1 MKTLSAV
8 WTITAVTAAWGADA
22 PAIKFAGKTKYLN
35 NAKAVVTHTIDDS
48 TKFVANTL
56 DTLDR
61 YNVKAT
67 IFISTE
73 DDPPVEE
80 RFLTQLQVKPL
91 WARVQQAIDNGHEV
105 GSHARTHPCGR
116 PDTAEYC
123 REAYTDAEVSGSRD
137 DILKYTNQPYVW
149 TWCYPCGHCA
159 NHEFIQK
166 KIAAAGYIVARNY
179 PDEPNDGHVV
189 PNVNTWDQ
197 NFFNAGYTQVVQKRG
212 GSAKTARLDINVLNG
227 KFDEVYNAGGI
238 YNFTSHPQ
246 WLDFGPDKFYETHV
260 AHIGKRDDI
269 WYVPMGPLYA
279 FKTLHDATE
288 VKPLSGSATKARFAV
303 SNKLNR
309 RIYNGSLTLQFEAPA
324 GTEVRVNGKRLEER
338 KAGPTTRWAEE
349 FVRQDGQHL
358 YVTMIPHGTLELRLP
373 K

>member
-1 MKTLSAV
+1 MKSLSATLTFAAAMVV
-8 WTITAVTAAWGADA
+8 WSADA
-22 PAIKFAGKTKYLN
+22 SAVQYIGKTKYLN

-48 TKFVANTL
+48 TKYVVTTL

-61 YNVKAT
+61 YGVKAT
-67 IFISTE
+67 AFISTE
-73 DDPPVEE
+73 NDPPAEE
-80 RFLTQLQVKPL
+80 RFLTQLQAKPL
-91 WARVQQAIDNGHEV
+91 WPRLQKAVENGHEI

-123 REAYTDAEVSGSRD
+123 TTAYTDAEVMGSRD
-137 DILKYTNQPYVW
+137 DILRQTKQPYVW

-179 PDEPNDGHVV
+179 PDEPNDRHIV
-189 PNVNTWDQ
+189 PDVQTWDS

-212 GSAKTARLDINVLNG
+212 GSAKTARLDMGLLNG

-246 WLDFGPDKFYETHV
+246 WLDFGPDKFYEQHLS
-260 AHIGKRDDI
+260 HIAKRNDV

-279 FKTLHDATE
+279 FKTLRDAVD
-288 VKPLSGSATKARFAV
+288 VKAQNGSATKARFAV
-303 SNKLNR
+303 SSALNR
-309 RIYNGSLTLQFEAPA
+309 RIYDGAVTLDFEAPS
-324 GTEVRVNGKRLEER
+324 GTEAWVNGKRLVER
-338 KAGPTTRWAEE
+338 KPGPTDRWTSE
-349 FVRQDGQHL
+349 FVRSEGGHL
-358 YVTMIPHGTLELRLP
+358 YVTMLPHATLELRT